1 MGGEASITSELVAGM
16 ASLLMLAVYLLVW
29 SRSVQT
35 APLRT
40 TRGVMQA
47 ARRSW
52 VSASM
57 QAGMLPVNTLRDLI
71 RTNQFFASSSLV
83 VALGAAGFAT
93 STEGML
99 HFKVIS
105 LVAANAITFCLFLQA
120 VRFYTHLEILI
131 NTPSLAEGIPVTE
144 ELCIIMMNKATR
156 FGAAGQ
162 KALMLTFPLLLWLS
176 GPLALV
182 LATLT
187 LVAAFRALDYDEA
200 GHRVISTLRVD
211 GISTRNGGGQGIVSG
226 GGSRSGDHGSRPTT
240 RVKEAPLDLQQQHA
254 QSQAVHAHE
263 TSNALEIVIEDVQS
277 AQIGTG
283 SL

>member
-1 MGGEASITSELVAGM
+1 MAGEASITSELVAGM

-71 RTNQFFASSSLV
+71 RTNQFYASSSLV

-131 NTPSLAEGIPVTE
+131 NTPSLAEGIPVTD
-144 ELCIIMMNKATR
+144 KATR

-240 RVKEAPLDLQQQHA
+240 RVEEAPLDQQQQHA

-263 TSNALEIVIEDVQS
+263 TSSALEIVIEDVQS